1 MSARTLEQMLSVG
14 QNLHAQLEQ
23 VIDDYLRVYGYDV
36 TAMAIAQ
43 QSERLSRIYA
53 SELTEAPRDFDGDQR
68 SPSTVDYLASR
79 LPRDRGIG
87 RATDEQVT

>member
-1 MSARTLEQMLSVG
+1 MLSVG

-53 SELTEAPRDFDGDQR
+53 AELTEAPHDDRPDAAN
-68 SPSTVDYLASR
+68 VLDYIAAR
-79 LPRDRGIG
+79 LPRDRDGHSSL
-87 RATDEQVT
+87 DEQVT

>member
-1 MSARTLEQMLSVG
+1 MSDETIRAMLDVG
-14 QNLHAQLEQ
+14 RSLHAQLEE
-23 VIDDYLRVYGYDV
+23 VIDNYLRVYGYDV

-53 SELTEAPRDFDGDQR
+53 SELTEAPRDDGPQR
-68 SPSTVDYLASR
+68 PPTTVDYLASR
-79 LPRDRGIG
+79 LPRDRGLG

>member
-1 MSARTLEQMLSVG
+1 MSENTIRAMLDVG
-14 QNLHAQLEQ
+14 RSLHSQLEE
-23 VIDDYLRVYGYDV
+23 VIDNYLRVYGYDV

-53 SELTEAPRDFDGDQR
+53 SELTEAPRDHDGDQR

-79 LPRDRGIG
+79 VLGDRGLG